1 MLVVHNPVHHLHQGR
16 QEMFRGRLVD
26 CHETPERLTH
36 VLAELQRR
44 GIDTGLQRADAGAA
58 LNRANGRL

>member
-1 MLVVHNPVHHLHQGR
+1 
-16 QEMFRGRLVD
+16 MFRGRLVD

-44 GIDTGLQRADAGAA
+44 GIGSWQAGVDAGAA
-58 LNRANGRL
+58 LNRTNGRL